1 LKQDLTIPHG
11 ALDGIEA
18 FLRVA
23 ERRSFSAAAADLGV
37 SPSAISQTIK
47 ALEAR
52 IGAPLFMRTTRSV
65 GLTQAGEMFLERA
78 APAYSG
84 IADAYEAARN
94 LGNRPAGRLRINLM
108 RGAVQPLFEPIIAGF
123 CETYPEIELEIYA
136 DDALSDLSAG
146 GFDAGVRM
154 SESLDADV
162 IAVRLTGPFRF
173 VAAASPA
180 YLDRHGRPETPEE
193 LRDHRCVRFRLATG
207 AMMPWSFEKGN
218 REIEIP
224 VTGPVIVN
232 DWTAANVAMR
242 SGIAIG
248 MLAEP
253 VAKAMV
259 QAGELELVL
268 TDYAASTSGLFLY
281 YPSRKQV
288 MPKLRAFIDY
298 VRAHLPNDVTGHG
311 TEEAHARTRKQ

>member
-1 LKQDLTIPHG
+1 MKQDLTIPHG

-37 SPSAISQTIK
+37 SPSAISQTVK

-52 IGAPLFMRTTRSV
+52 VGAPLFMRTTRSV

-78 APAYSG
+78 APAYAG
-84 IADAYEAARN
+84 LADAYEAARN

-108 RGAVQPLFEPIIAGF
+108 RGAVQPMFEPIIAGF
-123 CETYPEIELEIYA
+123 CDTYPEIELEIFA

-154 SESLDADV
+154 GESLDADV

-173 VAAASPA
+173 VVAGTPA
-180 YLDRHGRPETPEE
+180 YFAKYGRPETPED
-193 LRDHRCVRFRLATG
+193 LRHHRCVRFRLASG
-207 AMMPWSFEKGN
+207 ALMPWTFEKGN
-218 REIEIP
+218 REFDVA

-232 DWTAANVAMR
+232 DWIAATVAMR
-242 SGIAIG
+242 SGIAMI
-248 MLAEP
+248 MTAEP
-253 VAKAMV
+253 VAKTLV
-259 QAGELELVL
+259 ESGDVELVL
-268 TDYAASTSGLFLY
+268 TEYASATSGLFLY

-298 VRAHLPNDVTGHG
+298 VRDYLPDDISGR
-311 TEEAHARTRKQ
+311 AA

>member
-1 LKQDLTIPHG
+1 MKQDLTIPHG

-37 SPSAISQTIK
+37 SPSAISQTVK

-52 IGAPLFMRTTRSV
+52 VGAPLFMRTTRSV

-84 IADAYEAARN
+84 LTDAYEAARN
-94 LGNRPAGRLRINLM
+94 LGNRPAGRLRVNLM

-154 SESLDADV
+154 GESLDADV

-193 LRDHRCVRFRLATG
+193 LRDHRCIRFRLSTG
-207 AMMPWSFEKGN
+207 ALMPWTFEKGN
-218 REIEIP
+218 REFDVA

-232 DWTAANVAMR
+232 DWIAAIVAMR
-242 SGIAIG
+242 SGVAMG
-248 MLAEP
+248 MMAEP
-253 VAKAMV
+253 MAKSLVAS
-259 QAGELELVL
+259 GDLELVL
-268 TDYAASTSGLFLY
+268 ADYASATSGLFLY

-298 VRAHLPNDVTGHG
+298 VRDYLPDDVTG
-311 TEEAHARTRKQ
+311 

>member
-1 LKQDLTIPHG
+1 M
-11 ALDGIEA
+11 LDGIEA

-47 ALEAR
+47 GLEAR
-52 IGAPLFMRTTRSV
+52 VGSPLFMRTTRSV

-78 APAYSG
+78 APAYAG
-84 IADAYEAARN
+84 LGDAYEAARN

-136 DDALSDLSAG
+136 EDALADLSAG

-154 SESLDADV
+154 GESLDADV

-173 VAAASPA
+173 VAVATPG
-180 YLDRHGRPETPEE
+180 YLEKHGRPESPDE
-193 LRDHRCVRFRLATG
+193 LRNHRCVRMRMGSG
-207 AMMPWSFEKGN
+207 ALMPWTFEKGN
-218 REIEIP
+218 REIEVA

-232 DWTAANVAMR
+232 DFTAMMVAVHAGVAM
-242 SGIAIG
+242 G
-248 MLAEP
+248 MTAEP
-253 VAKAMV
+253 VVKALV
-259 QAGELELVL
+259 ASGQLELVL
-268 TDYAASTSGLFLY
+268 SDFACSTSGLFLY

-298 VRAHLPNDVTGHG
+298 VRDYLPDDVTG
-311 TEEAHARTRKQ
+311 

>member
-1 LKQDLTIPHG
+1 MKQDLTIPHG
-11 ALDGIEA
+11 VLDGIEA

-47 ALEAR
+47 SLEAR
-52 IGAPLFMRTTRSV
+52 VGAPLFMRTTRSV
-65 GLTQAGEMFLERA
+65 GLTQAGEMFFERA
-78 APAYSG
+78 APAYAG
-84 IADAYEAARN
+84 LGDAYEAARN

-136 DDALSDLSAG
+136 EDALTDLSAN

-154 SESLDADV
+154 GESLDADV

-173 VAAASPA
+173 VAVAAPA
-180 YLDRHGRPETPEE
+180 YLEKHGRPAEPEE
-193 LRDHRCVRFRLATG
+193 LRNHRCVRMRMGSG
-207 AMMPWSFEKGN
+207 ALMPWTFEKGN
-218 REIEIP
+218 REFEVG

-232 DWTAANVAMR
+232 DFTAMMVAVNAGVAM
-242 SGIAIG
+242 G
-248 MLAEP
+248 MTAEP
-253 VAKAMV
+253 VVKAQV
-259 QAGELELVL
+259 AAGQLELVL
-268 TDYAASTSGLFLY
+268 GDYACSTSGLFLY

-298 VRAHLPNDVTGHG
+298 VRDYLPDDVTG
-311 TEEAHARTRKQ
+311 

>member
-1 LKQDLTIPHG
+1 LKQDLTIPQG

-37 SPSAISQTIK
+37 SPSAISQTVK

-52 IGAPLFMRTTRSV
+52 VGAPLFMRTTRSV

-78 APAYSG
+78 APAYTG
-84 IADAYEAARN
+84 LADAYEAARN

-123 CETYPEIELEIYA
+123 CETYPDIELEIYA
-136 DDALSDLSAG
+136 DDALADLSAG

-154 SESLDADV
+154 GESLDADV

-173 VAAASPA
+173 VVAAAPA
-180 YLDRHGRPETPEE
+180 YLGKHGRPETPEE

-207 AMMPWSFEKGN
+207 ALMPWTFEKGN
-218 REIEIP
+218 REYDVS

-232 DWTAANVAMR
+232 DWIAALVAIRTGVAM
-242 SGIAIG
+242 G
-248 MLAEP
+248 MMAEP
-253 VAKAMV
+253 MAKAMV
-259 QAGELELVL
+259 EAGELELVL
-268 TDYAASTSGLFLY
+268 TDYCAATSGLFLY
-281 YPSRKQV
+281 YPGRKQV

-298 VRAHLPNDVTGHG
+298 VREYLPDEIT
-311 TEEAHARTRKQ
+311 A

>member
-1 LKQDLTIPHG
+1 M
-11 ALDGIEA
+11 LDGIEA

-37 SPSAISQTIK
+37 SPSAISQIIK
-47 ALEAR
+47 GLEGR
-52 IGAPLFMRTTRSV
+52 VGAPLFMRTTRSV

-78 APAYSG
+78 APAYAG
-84 IADAYEAARN
+84 LGDAYEAARN

-123 CETYPEIELEIYA
+123 CETYPDIELEIYA

-154 SESLDADV
+154 GEALDADM

-173 VAAASPA
+173 VVAAAPA
-180 YLDRHGRPETPEE
+180 YLAKYGRPQSPEE
-193 LRDHRCVRFRLATG
+193 LRAHRCVRFRLTTG
-207 AMMPWSFEKGN
+207 AMMPWTFDRGN
-218 REIEIP
+218 REYEVA

-232 DWTAANVAMR
+232 DFTAAMVAMR
-242 SGIAIG
+242 AGIAMG
-248 MLAEP
+248 MIAEP
-253 VAKAMV
+253 TATALFE
-259 QAGELELVL
+259 AGELERVL
-268 TDYAASTSGLFLY
+268 ADHASSTSGLFLY

-298 VRAHLPNDVTGHG
+298 VREHLPDDLTG
-311 TEEAHARTRKQ
+311 

>member
-1 LKQDLTIPHG
+1 MKQDLTIPQG

-47 ALEAR
+47 TLEAR
-52 IGAPLFMRTTRSV
+52 VGAPLFMRTTRSV

-84 IADAYEAARN
+84 LADAYEAARN

-123 CETYPEIELEIYA
+123 CETYPDIELEIYA
-136 DDALSDLSAG
+136 DDALADLSAG

-154 SESLDADV
+154 GESLDADV

-173 VAAASPA
+173 VVAAAPA
-180 YLDRHGRPETPEE
+180 YLDKHGRPETPEE
-193 LRDHRCVRFRLATG
+193 LRDHRCIRFRLATG
-207 AMMPWSFEKGN
+207 ALMPWTFEKGN
-218 REIEIP
+218 REYDVG

-232 DWTAANVAMR
+232 DWIAALVAIRAGVAM
-242 SGIAIG
+242 G
-248 MLAEP
+248 MMAEP
-253 VAKAMV
+253 MAKAMV
-259 QAGELELVL
+259 ASGELELVL
-268 TDYAASTSGLFLY
+268 TDYCAATSGLFLY
-281 YPSRKQV
+281 YPGRKQV

-298 VRAHLPNDVTGHG
+298 VREYLPDEITG
-311 TEEAHARTRKQ
+311 

>member
-1 LKQDLTIPHG
+1 M
-11 ALDGIEA
+11 LDGIEA

-23 ERRSFSAAAADLGV
+23 ERRSFSAAAVDLGV

-47 ALEAR
+47 GLEAR
-52 IGAPLFMRTTRSV
+52 VGAPLFMRTTRSV

-78 APAYSG
+78 APAYAG
-84 IADAYEAARN
+84 LGDAYEAARN

-136 DDALSDLSAG
+136 EDALADLSAG

-154 SESLDADV
+154 GESLDADV

-173 VAAASPA
+173 VAVATPG
-180 YLDRHGRPETPEE
+180 YLEKYGRPASPEE
-193 LRDHRCVRFRLATG
+193 LRNHRCVRMRMGSG
-207 AMMPWSFEKGN
+207 ALMPWTFEKGN
-218 REIEIP
+218 REIEVG

-232 DWTAANVAMR
+232 DFTAMMVAVHAGVAM
-242 SGIAIG
+242 G
-248 MLAEP
+248 MTAEP
-253 VAKAMV
+253 VVKALV
-259 QAGELELVL
+259 AAGHLELVL
-268 TDYAASTSGLFLY
+268 ADFACSTSGLFLY

-298 VRAHLPNDVTGHG
+298 VRDYLPDDVTG
-311 TEEAHARTRKQ
+311 

>member
-1 LKQDLTIPHG
+1 M
-11 ALDGIEA
+11 LDGIEA

-23 ERRSFSAAAADLGV
+23 ERRSFSAAAVDLGV
-37 SPSAISQTIK
+37 SPSAISQIIK
-47 ALEAR
+47 GLEAR
-52 IGAPLFMRTTRSV
+52 VGAPLFMRTTRSV

-78 APAYSG
+78 APAYAG
-84 IADAYEAARN
+84 LGDAYEAARN

-136 DDALSDLSAG
+136 EDALADLSAG

-154 SESLDADV
+154 GESLDADV

-173 VAAASPA
+173 VAVATPG
-180 YLDRHGRPETPEE
+180 YLEKHGRPESPDE
-193 LRDHRCVRFRLATG
+193 LRNHRCVRMRMGSG
-207 AMMPWSFEKGN
+207 ALMPWTFEKGN
-218 REIEIP
+218 REFEVG

-232 DWTAANVAMR
+232 DFTAMMVAVHAGVAM
-242 SGIAIG
+242 G
-248 MLAEP
+248 MTAEP
-253 VAKAMV
+253 VVKALV
-259 QAGELELVL
+259 ASGQLELVL
-268 TDYAASTSGLFLY
+268 DDFACSTSGLFLY

-298 VRAHLPNDVTGHG
+298 VRDYLPDDVTG
-311 TEEAHARTRKQ
+311 

>member
-1 LKQDLTIPHG
+1 LKQDLTIPQG

-52 IGAPLFMRTTRSV
+52 VGAPLFMRTTRSV

-84 IADAYEAARN
+84 LTDAYEAARN

-173 VAAASPA
+173 VAAAAPA
-180 YLDRHGRPETPEE
+180 YLDKFGRPQTPDD
-193 LRDHRCVRFRLATG
+193 LRHHRCIRFRLATG
-207 AMMPWSFEKGN
+207 ALMPWTFERGN
-218 REIEIP
+218 REYEVG

-232 DWTAANVAMR
+232 DFSASMVAIRTGVAM
-242 SGIAIG
+242 G

-253 VAKAMV
+253 TAKALV
-259 QAGELELVL
+259 AAGEVELVL
-268 TDYAASTSGLFLY
+268 ADYASSTSGLFLY

-298 VRAHLPNDVTGHG
+298 VREYLPDDVTG
-311 TEEAHARTRKQ
+311 

>member
-1 LKQDLTIPHG
+1 MKQDLTIPHG

-37 SPSAISQTIK
+37 SPSAISQTVK
-47 ALEAR
+47 ALEAL

-65 GLTQAGEMFLERA
+65 GLTLAGEMFLERA

-123 CETYPEIELEIYA
+123 CEAYPEIELEIYA

-154 SESLDADV
+154 GESLDADV

-173 VAAASPA
+173 VVAGTPA
-180 YLDRHGRPETPEE
+180 YFEKYGRPETPED
-193 LRDHRCVRFRLATG
+193 LRNHRCVRFRLATG
-207 AMMPWSFEKGN
+207 SAVM
-218 REIEIP
+218 IIAIP
-224 VTGPVIVN
+224 LRIATVAAIQSLTITGPV
-232 DWTAANVAMR
+232 TATSNSRIPFSNVQGISPPDARRKRTQRWCRR
-242 SGIAIG
+242 S
-248 MLAEP
+248 
-253 VAKAMV
+253 
-259 QAGELELVL
+259 
-268 TDYAASTSGLFLY
+268 SGVSGRPYF
-281 YPSRKQV
+281 SK
-288 MPKLRAFIDY
+288 
-298 VRAHLPNDVTGHG
+298 
-311 TEEAHARTRKQ
+311 

>member
-1 LKQDLTIPHG
+1 MKQDLTIPHG

-52 IGAPLFMRTTRSV
+52 VGAPLFMRTTRSV
-65 GLTQAGEMFLERA
+65 GLTQAGEMFFERA

-84 IADAYEAARN
+84 LADAYEAARN

-154 SESLDADV
+154 GESLDADV

-173 VAAASPA
+173 VVAGAPSYFA
-180 YLDRHGRPETPEE
+180 RHGRPETPEA
-193 LRDHRCVRFRLATG
+193 LREHRCVRFRLATG
-207 AMMPWSFEKGN
+207 ALLPWTFEKGN
-218 REIEIP
+218 REFDIP

-232 DWTAANVAMR
+232 DWSAALVALR
-242 SGIAIG
+242 TGVALG
-248 MLAEP
+248 MMAEP
-253 VAKAMV
+253 MATAMV
-259 QAGELELVL
+259 DAGEIELVL
-268 TDYAASTSGLFLY
+268 TDHAASTSGLFLY
-281 YPSRKQV
+281 YPGRKQV

-298 VRAHLPNDVTGHG
+298 VRDNLPDDI
-311 TEEAHARTRKQ
+311 TR

>member
-1 LKQDLTIPHG
+1 MKQDLTIPHG

-37 SPSAISQTIK
+37 SPSAISQTVK

-52 IGAPLFMRTTRSV
+52 VGAPLFMRTTRSV

-78 APAYSG
+78 APAYAG
-84 IADAYEAARN
+84 LAEAYEAARN

-108 RGAVQPLFEPIIAGF
+108 RGAVQPMFEPILAGF
-123 CETYPEIELEIYA
+123 CETYPEIELEIFG

-154 SESLDADV
+154 GEALDADMV
-162 IAVRLTGPFRF
+162 AIRLTGPFRF
-173 VAAASPA
+173 AVFGAPA
-180 YLDRHGRPETPEE
+180 YFERFGRPETPAD
-193 LRDHRCVRFRLATG
+193 LRNHRCIRLRLASG
-207 AMMPWSFEKGN
+207 GLIPWSFVEGN
-218 REIEIP
+218 REIEVP

-232 DWTAANVAMR
+232 DQAAIIMAAR
-242 SGIAIG
+242 SGVALG
-248 MLAEP
+248 MTAEP
-253 VAKAMV
+253 VLKEHVAR
-259 QAGELELVL
+259 GDLEIVL
-268 TDYAASTSGLFLY
+268 GDYAASTAGLFLY

-298 VRAHLPNDVTGHG
+298 ARDFLPEDI
-311 TEEAHARTRKQ
+311 AS

>member
-1 LKQDLTIPHG
+1 M
-11 ALDGIEA
+11 LDGIEA

-23 ERRSFSAAAADLGV
+23 ERRSFSAAAVDLGV
-37 SPSAISQTIK
+37 SPSAISQIIK
-47 ALEAR
+47 GLEAR
-52 IGAPLFMRTTRSV
+52 VGAPLFMRTTRSV

-78 APAYSG
+78 APAYAG
-84 IADAYEAARN
+84 LGDAYEAARN

-136 DDALSDLSAG
+136 EDALADLSAG

-154 SESLDADV
+154 GESLDADV

-173 VAAASPA
+173 VAVATPG
-180 YLDRHGRPETPEE
+180 YLEKHGRPESPDD
-193 LRDHRCVRFRLATG
+193 LRNHRCVRMRLGSG
-207 AMMPWSFEKGN
+207 ALMPWTFEKGN
-218 REIEIP
+218 REIEVG

-232 DWTAANVAMR
+232 DFTAMMVAVHAGVAM
-242 SGIAIG
+242 G
-248 MLAEP
+248 MTAEP
-253 VAKAMV
+253 VVKAQV
-259 QAGELELVL
+259 ASGQLELVL
-268 TDYAASTSGLFLY
+268 DDFSCSTSGLFLY

-298 VRAHLPNDVTGHG
+298 VRDYLPDDVTG
-311 TEEAHARTRKQ
+311 

>member
-1 LKQDLTIPHG
+1 MKQDLTIPQG

-37 SPSAISQTIK
+37 SPSAISQTVK

-52 IGAPLFMRTTRSV
+52 VGAPLFMRTTRSV

-78 APAYSG
+78 APAYTG
-84 IADAYEAARN
+84 LADAYEAARN

-136 DDALSDLSAG
+136 EDALADLSAG

-154 SESLDADV
+154 GEALDADM
-162 IAVRLTGPFRF
+162 IAVRLTGSFRF
-173 VAAASPA
+173 VVAAAPA
-180 YLDRHGRPETPEE
+180 YLDKYGRPETPED
-193 LRDHRCVRFRLATG
+193 LRDHRCVRFRLASG
-207 AMMPWSFEKGN
+207 ALMPWTFERGN
-218 REIEIP
+218 RDFDVA
-224 VTGPVIVN
+224 VTGPIIVN
-232 DWTAANVAMR
+232 DWIAALVAMR
-242 SGIAIG
+242 AGVAMG
-248 MLAEP
+248 MMAEP
-253 VAKAMV
+253 MATAMV
-259 QAGELELVL
+259 ESGELELVL
-268 TDYAASTSGLFLY
+268 TDHAASTSGLFLY
-281 YPSRKQV
+281 YPGRKQV

-298 VRAHLPNDVTGHG
+298 VRDNLPDDLTG
-311 TEEAHARTRKQ
+311 

>member
-1 LKQDLTIPHG
+1 M
-11 ALDGIEA
+11 LDGIEA

-47 ALEAR
+47 GLEAR
-52 IGAPLFMRTTRSV
+52 VGAPLFMRTTRSV

-78 APAYSG
+78 APAYAG
-84 IADAYEAARN
+84 LGDAYEAARN

-123 CETYPEIELEIYA
+123 CEAYPEIELEIYA
-136 DDALSDLSAG
+136 EDALADLSAG

-154 SESLDADV
+154 GEALDADM

-173 VAAASPA
+173 VAVATPG
-180 YLDRHGRPETPEE
+180 YLAKHGRPESPDE
-193 LRDHRCVRFRLATG
+193 LRHHRCVRMRMSSG
-207 AMMPWSFEKGN
+207 ALMPWTFEKGN
-218 REIEIP
+218 REIEVG

-232 DWTAANVAMR
+232 DFTAMMVAVNAGVAM
-242 SGIAIG
+242 G
-248 MLAEP
+248 MTAEP
-253 VAKAMV
+253 VV
-259 QAGELELVL
+259 QAQVAAGALELVL
-268 TDYAASTSGLFLY
+268 AEYAASTSGLFLY

-298 VRAHLPNDVTGHG
+298 VRDYLPDDVT
-311 TEEAHARTRKQ
+311 R

>member
-1 LKQDLTIPHG
+1 MKQDLTIPHG
-11 ALDGIEA
+11 ALDGIET

-37 SPSAISQTIK
+37 SPSAISQTVK

-123 CETYPEIELEIYA
+123 CEAYPEIELEIYA

-154 SESLDADV
+154 GESLDADV

-173 VAAASPA
+173 VVAGTPA
-180 YLDRHGRPETPEE
+180 YFEKYGRPETPED
-193 LRDHRCVRFRLATG
+193 LRNHRCVRFRLATG
-207 AMMPWSFEKGN
+207 ALMPWTFEKGN
-218 REIEIP
+218 REFDVA

-232 DWTAANVAMR
+232 DWIAATVAMR
-242 SGIAIG
+242 SGIAMI
-248 MLAEP
+248 MTAEP

-259 QAGELELVL
+259 ETGEVELVL
-268 TDYAASTSGLFLY
+268 TEFAGATSGLFLY

-298 VRAHLPNDVTGHG
+298 VREYLPDDLSGRS
-311 TEEAHARTRKQ
+311 A

>member
-1 LKQDLTIPHG
+1 MKQDLTIPHG

-37 SPSAISQTIK
+37 SPSAISQTVK

-52 IGAPLFMRTTRSV
+52 VGAPLFMRTTRSV

-78 APAYSG
+78 APAYAG
-84 IADAYEAARN
+84 LADAYEAARN

-108 RGAVQPLFEPIIAGF
+108 RGAVQPLFAPILAGF
-123 CETYPEIELEIYA
+123 CEAYPEIEIEIFA
-136 DDALSDLSAG
+136 DDAFADLSAG
-146 GFDAGVRM
+146 GFDAGIRM
-154 SESLDADV
+154 GESLDADV

-173 VAAASPA
+173 VVAATPA
-180 YLDRHGRPETPEE
+180 YIARYGRPETPED
-193 LRDHRCVRFRLATG
+193 LRNHRCVRLRLGTG
-207 AMMPWSFEKGN
+207 AMMPWTFARGN
-218 REIEIP
+218 REIEVA

-232 DWTAANVAMR
+232 DFHAMMVAVSTGVAM
-242 SGIAIG
+242 G
-248 MLAEP
+248 MIAEP
-253 VAKAMV
+253 TAQPLVE
-259 QAGELELVL
+259 AGEIEVL
-268 TDYAASTSGLFLY
+268 LTEHAASTSGLFLY

-298 VRAHLPNDVTGHG
+298 VRDHLPDDVTG
-311 TEEAHARTRKQ
+311 

>member
-11 ALDGIEA
+11 VLDGIEA

-23 ERRSFSAAAADLGV
+23 ERRSFSAAAVDLGV

-47 ALEAR
+47 GLEAR
-52 IGAPLFMRTTRSV
+52 VGAPLFMRTTRSV

-78 APAYSG
+78 APAYAG
-84 IADAYEAARN
+84 LGDAYEAARN

-136 DDALSDLSAG
+136 EDALADLSAG

-154 SESLDADV
+154 GESLDADV

-173 VAAASPA
+173 VAVATPG
-180 YLDRHGRPETPEE
+180 YLEKHGRPESPDE
-193 LRDHRCVRFRLATG
+193 LRNHRCVRMRMGSG
-207 AMMPWSFEKGN
+207 ALMPWTFEKGN
-218 REIEIP
+218 REIEVG

-232 DWTAANVAMR
+232 DFTAMMVAVHAGVAM
-242 SGIAIG
+242 G
-248 MLAEP
+248 MTAEP
-253 VAKAMV
+253 VVKAQV
-259 QAGELELVL
+259 ASGQLELVL
-268 TDYAASTSGLFLY
+268 ADFACSTSGLFLY

-298 VRAHLPNDVTGHG
+298 VRDYLPDDVTG
-311 TEEAHARTRKQ
+311 

>member
-1 LKQDLTIPHG
+1 M
-11 ALDGIEA
+11 LDGIEA

-47 ALEAR
+47 GLEAR
-52 IGAPLFMRTTRSV
+52 VGSPLFMRTTRSV

-78 APAYSG
+78 APAYAG
-84 IADAYEAARN
+84 LGDAYEAARN

-136 DDALSDLSAG
+136 EDALADLSAG

-154 SESLDADV
+154 GESLDADV

-173 VAAASPA
+173 VAVATPG
-180 YLDRHGRPETPEE
+180 YLEKHGRPQSPDE
-193 LRDHRCVRFRLATG
+193 LRSHRCVRMRMGSG
-207 AMMPWSFEKGN
+207 ALMPWTFEKGN
-218 REIEIP
+218 REIEVA

-232 DWTAANVAMR
+232 DFTAMMVAVHAGVAM
-242 SGIAIG
+242 G
-248 MLAEP
+248 MTAEP
-253 VAKAMV
+253 VVKALV
-259 QAGELELVL
+259 ALGQLELVL
-268 TDYAASTSGLFLY
+268 SDFACSTSGLFLY

-298 VRAHLPNDVTGHG
+298 VRDYLPDDVTG
-311 TEEAHARTRKQ
+311 

>member
-1 LKQDLTIPHG
+1 MKQDLTIPHG

-37 SPSAISQTIK
+37 SPSAISQTVK

-52 IGAPLFMRTTRSV
+52 VGAPLFMRTTRSV

-84 IADAYEAARN
+84 LTDAYEAARN

-123 CETYPEIELEIYA
+123 CETYPDIELEIYA

-154 SESLDADV
+154 GESLDADV

-173 VAAASPA
+173 VVAATPA
-180 YLDRHGRPETPEE
+180 YLEKYGRPAAPEE
-193 LRDHRCVRFRLATG
+193 LRDHRCIRFRLATG
-207 AMMPWSFEKGN
+207 ALMPWTFEKGN
-218 REIEIP
+218 REYDVA

-232 DWTAANVAMR
+232 DWIAALVAMR
-242 SGIAIG
+242 SGVA
-248 MLAEP
+248 MTMMAEP
-253 VAKAMV
+253 MAKAMV
-259 QAGELELVL
+259 ETGEVELVL
-268 TDYAASTSGLFLY
+268 TDYAATTSGLFLY
-281 YPSRKQV
+281 YPGRKQV

-298 VRAHLPNDVTGHG
+298 VREYLPD
-311 TEEAHARTRKQ
+311 EIAS

>member
-1 LKQDLTIPHG
+1 MKQDLTIPHG

-37 SPSAISQTIK
+37 SPSAISQTVK

-52 IGAPLFMRTTRSV
+52 VGAPLFMRTTRSV

-84 IADAYEAARN
+84 LADAYEAARN

-108 RGAVQPLFEPIIAGF
+108 RGAVQPLFEPILAGF
-123 CETYPEIELEIYA
+123 CETYPEIELEIFA
-136 DDALSDLSAG
+136 DDALADLSAG

-154 SESLDADV
+154 GESLDADV

-173 VAAASPA
+173 VAAAAPSYIA
-180 YLDRHGRPETPEE
+180 RYGRPQTPED
-193 LRDHRCVRFRLATG
+193 LRDHRCVRLRLGTG
-207 AMMPWSFEKGN
+207 ALMPWSFERGN
-218 REIEIP
+218 REFD
-224 VTGPVIVN
+224 VAVAGPVIVN
-232 DWTAANVAMR
+232 DFHAMTVAMR
-242 SGIAIG
+242 SGVAIG
-248 MLAEP
+248 TIAEP
-253 VAKAMV
+253 TAKAMV
-259 QAGELELVL
+259 AAGELEVL
-268 TDYAASTSGLFLY
+268 LADYAPSTSGLFLY

-298 VRAHLPNDVTGHG
+298 VRDYLPDDVTG
-311 TEEAHARTRKQ
+311 